1 MQGRREK
8 EMMAASDAD
17 GESQGADTP
26 RYTSHI
32 TSLPPPT
39 EATVITLIGSTSLSR
54 VSCCMH
60 VGAKARQGGN
70 IVVVA
75 ATAFIEKRVTR
86 FEDKS
91 RTSVPSLRSL
101 IMICLSVSSSC
112 CRPSHTLPPLKALEA
127 LLYLPCSLFP
137 TPFFP
142 LTPSLA
148 RDSELLRS
156 SSLPTTVTV
165 SDSG

>member
-75 ATAFIEKRVTR
+75 VTAAYREACHSVRRQEPHLGPVTSIS
-86 FEDKS
+86 DHDMP
-91 RTSVPSLRSL
+91 VCLVLMLPSLSHP
-101 IMICLSVSSSC
+101 SSIE
-112 CRPSHTLPPLKALEA
+112 ALEA

-148 RDSELLRS
+148 RDSELCA
-156 SSLPTTVTV
+156 LPLCLL
-165 SDSG
+165 SDSGR

>member
-75 ATAFIEKRVTR
+75 VTAAYREACHSVRRQEPHFGPVTSIS
-86 FEDKS
+86 DHDMP
-91 RTSVPSLRSL
+91 VCLVLMLPSLSHPSSL
-101 IMICLSVSSSC
+101 ESAGS
-112 CRPSHTLPPLKALEA
+112 TALFT
-127 LLYLPCSLFP
+127 LFP
-137 TPFFP
+137 VPDP
-142 LTPSLA
+142 LFSAHTIPRTRQRALA
-148 RDSELLRS
+148 LFLSAYYS
-156 SSLPTTVTV
+156 YCK
-165 SDSG
+165 